1 MIKIDKVDLNIISEE
16 YFLYLYTWLFDKGNF
31 DALKESVIQP
41 TDDPQ
46 SIRGYNFLCYKM
58 KAALKEVLF

>member
-16 YFLYLYTWLFDKGNF
+16 YFQYLYTWLFDKGYF
-31 DALKESVIQP
+31 DALKENVIQP
-41 TDDPQ
+41 ADDPQ

-58 KAALKEVLF
+58 KAA